1 MISFDEQV
9 LQHVR
14 ALKAIREKFLA
25 APNRKAALAGLPKLE
40 SEDYA
45 AVVESWPKD
54 YDRILNGESAT
65 MLAMDAPAGSSSLI
79 SSVECRFAQ
88 TITSTNRCLNKEV
101 L

>member
-1 MISFDEQV
+1 MNNFDEQV

-25 APNRKAALAGLPKLE
+25 APNRKVAMAGLPKLE
-40 SEDYA
+40 HEDYA

-65 MLAMDAPAGSSSLI
+65 MLAMDAAEGRLCWRRCCVRAKPASGSGGVRRSAM
-79 SSVECRFAQ
+79 R
-88 TITSTNRCLNKEV
+88 
-101 L
+101 

>member
-1 MISFDEQV
+1 MIDSFDEQV

-25 APNRKAALAGLPKLE
+25 APNRKVAMAGLPKLE
-40 SEDYA
+40 HEDYA

-65 MLAMDAPAGSSSLI
+65 MLAMDAAEGRL
-79 SSVECRFAQ
+79 
-88 TITSTNRCLNKEV
+88 
-101 L
+101 